1 MWTFLARIGASL
13 LNKVLPDRSGVNQAQ
28 ARVNEAEVAGAPPS
42 ILRLWRCFLGWTCSL
57 LFAWEV
63 ESAREN
69 LPTIGEKN
77 SPEQIP
83 CFVQCHYTK
92 RRVAPPF
99 FPLPSPSLHPLYMVA
114 PAAVVVC

>member
-1 MWTFLARIGASL
+1 MPILTMHTQMPAVMNIM
-13 LNKVLPDRSGVNQAQ
+13 NKPLKTAMPRRPERPVVEISNRAITPAVM
-28 ARVNEAEVAGAPPS
+28 PH
-42 ILRLWRCFLGWTCSL
+42 
-57 LFAWEV
+57 

-83 CFVQCHYTK
+83 CFVQYHYTK

-99 FPLPSPSLHPLYMVA
+99 FLA
-114 PAAVVVC
+114 

>member
-1 MWTFLARIGASL
+1 MPQQGKAMSCQRPCFQPEAGKCPSREKPVALCRASL
-13 LNKVLPDRSGVNQAQ
+13 GS
-28 ARVNEAEVAGAPPS
+28 
-42 ILRLWRCFLGWTCSL
+42 LG
-57 LFAWEV
+57 

-83 CFVQCHYTK
+83 CFVQYHYTK

-99 FPLPSPSLHPLYMVA
+99 FLA
-114 PAAVVVC
+114 